1 MAIQPIDLQNM
12 YSQMSNVAKNVAG
25 AQQAA
30 AIAESVKQVEI
41 TRQNYE
47 NSNKVQTTSNDKA
60 NTNDVNENGHNQNGQ
75 QQNKRR
81 QENSAYQTQNNNN
94 STEIKAPYLGTII
107 DLTR

>member
-30 AIAESVKQVEI
+30 AVAESVKQVEI
-41 TRQNYE
+41 TRQNAE
-47 NSNKVQTTSNDKA
+47 NSTKVQTTTNDKA
-60 NTNDVNENGHNQNGQ
+60 NTNDVNEDGHNQGGYQ
-75 QQNKRR
+75 PGKR
-81 QENSAYQTQNNNN
+81 QSDNNNYQAQNNNN

-107 DLTR
+107 DLVR